1 MSLYSKRFSGIEI
14 ENDGKVFLIR
24 EEDSSLVS
32 YISTTE
38 KEFNFKGNITSN
50 SLTLIENSGTGNDKI
65 ILKAPNILSD
75 EYTLTLPID
84 NGNKTY

>member
-24 EEDSSLVS
+24 EKDSNLVS

-65 ILKAPNILSD
+65 IIAS
-75 EYTLTLPID
+75 
-84 NGNKTY
+84 NGIATKVDQHIINTFFDIRD

>member
-24 EEDSSLVS
+24 EENSNLVS

-38 KEFNFKGNITSN
+38 KEFNCKGNIT
-50 SLTLIENSGTGNDKI
+50 
-65 ILKAPNILSD
+65 
-75 EYTLTLPID
+75 
-84 NGNKTY
+84 